1 MEHLFDNPFL
11 YRLTFFF
18 LQMMSFPKR
27 NMIKGRCQHI
37 TMTASP
43 QNLKNHPEPSATAF
57 FQEMRDLFTKA
68 CTFCVIVTMTEEDLF
83 SAFQTP
89 TLPKDV
95 EKERGFSPG
104 MLEYMCDICV
114 NAGLLVQDREKYSI
128 TPAARTYLI
137 ADSPYSQQK
146 ALRSRSSHLQSL
158 WFTLRDRLYHGPHP
172 FDQEEFFRDSTLPS
186 MAASTLCGRIQDTLK
201 EITDLAEFAS
211 FERVID
217 IGGGHGLYAIA
228 MASENPNLT
237 AIVQDLPGVTSLAEE
252 TIKEY
257 GMEDQVKTLPGSYLD
272 CDLGAP
278 ESYDMVFTSSTAAG
292 FMDVMSDRVAEILKP
307 GGYFISVQPC
317 EENIEDGFSHLE
329 WMLWTFAGVTESKTE
344 WKKGN
349 PFPQPGYLEHL
360 EELGIMLKK
369 EVIIADP
376 YREGYKVKMLVLKK
390 EK

>member
-1 MEHLFDNPFL
+1 
-11 YRLTFFF
+11 
-18 LQMMSFPKR
+18 
-27 NMIKGRCQHI
+27 
-37 TMTASP
+37 MTASP
-43 QNLKNHPEPSATAF
+43 QNLKTHPEPSATVF
-57 FQEMRDLFTKA
+57 FQEIRELYTKT
-68 CTFCVIVTMTEEDLF
+68 CTFCVIATMAEDDLF
-83 SAFQTP
+83 SAFQIP
-89 TLPKDV
+89 ASPKDI
-95 EKERGFSPG
+95 EESRGFSPG

-114 NAGLLVQDREKYSI
+114 NAGFLVQDGGKYSI

-146 ALRSRSSHLQSL
+146 AMRGRSSHLQSL

-172 FDQEEFFRDSTLPS
+172 FDQEEFFRDSTLPL

-228 MASENPNLT
+228 IASENPNIT
-237 AIVQDLPGVTSLAEE
+237 VIVQDLPGVTFLAEE

-257 GMEDQVKTLPGSYLD
+257 GMGKQVQTLPGSYLE

-278 ESYDMVFTSSTAAG
+278 ESYDLVFTSSTAAG

-307 GGYFISVQPC
+307 GGYFINVQPC
-317 EENIEDGFSHLE
+317 RENIEDAFSHLE
-329 WMLWTFAGVTESKTE
+329 WMLWTFAGVEESKTE

-360 EELGIMLKK
+360 KELGIVLNK
-369 EVIIADP
+369 EAIISDP
-376 YREGYKVKMLVLKK
+376 YRKGYKVKMLVLKK